1 MNVDKIRN
9 LTDIELAHQQ
19 RDMADQLFKMKFQL
33 KMGQTE
39 SLKKIRELKKDIARV
54 QTVLRQKELAG
65 GNGAAASA
73 SNPVKKTVTAK
84 KAASKM
90 AKTIVVEVRRQKAHP
105 FYKRVVARS
114 KKFYAHDEDGTAHLG
129 DFVKLEETRPLS
141 KLKRWQLKEIVRR
154 AAQIAPV
161 EAKPAS

>member
-19 RDMADQLFKMKFQL
+19 RDLADQLFKMKFQL

-65 GNGAAASA
+65 GNGATATGST
-73 SNPVKKTVTAK
+73 PVTPAVTTK
-84 KAASKM
+84 KAATK
-90 AKTIVVEVRRQKAHP
+90 KA
-105 FYKRVVARS
+105 ATE
-114 KKFYAHDEDGTAHLG
+114 KK
-129 DFVKLEETRPLS
+129 
-141 KLKRWQLKEIVRR
+141 
-154 AAQIAPV
+154 
-161 EAKPAS
+161 